1 MVLQNASAGKF
12 GRVFGG
18 DTLHSWLFYIKT
30 PEFIT
35 GLAIALFFT
44 VSSFLGVY
52 FVPYDPNA
60 INLSNSFLGPS
71 LTHLFGT
78 DYVGRDVLSRTL
90 VGGRVSIEVGISA
103 GLLVVLI
110 GGTVGVVTGYY
121 GNVLDMVVQRSVDV
135 ILAIP
140 TIVFVLVLL
149 SIFGSSLLVIILAVG
164 ALAWP
169 SLARITRAETLSLKE
184 REFIHAEVLA
194 GASGAHI
201 VFRHLIPNEIST
213 FAVYSGLAISNA
225 ILVQAAL
232 AYLGFASSS
241 VSWGFD
247 LFMAQQYIIR
257 GSWWMMLFP
266 GIALTLTSLGFYL
279 MSEGLRRVTGK

>member
-1 MVLQNASAGKF
+1 MANQNEPIKGFEKI
-12 GRVFGG
+12 FGG
-18 DTLHSWLFYIKT
+18 YSGRSLLPYIRT
-30 PEFIT
+30 PEFMI

-44 VSSFLGVY
+44 ITSFLGSY
-52 FVPYDPNA
+52 FIPYNPNA
-60 INLSNSFLGPS
+60 ISLSHAFLPPS
-71 LTHLFGT
+71 TSHLFGT

-90 VGGRVSIEVGISA
+90 LGGRVSIEVGISA
-103 GLLVVLI
+103 GLLVVFI

-121 GNVLDMVVQRSVDV
+121 GNILDIVVQRTVDI

-201 VFRHLIPNEIST
+201 IFRHLIPNEIST

-232 AYLGFASSS
+232 AYLGFAGSS

-266 GIALTLTSLGFYL
+266 GLALTLTSLGFYL
-279 MSEGLRRVTGK
+279 MSEGLRRITGK

>member
-1 MVLQNASAGKF
+1 MAIQNEPVKGFEKI
-12 GRVFGG
+12 FGG
-18 DTLHSWLFYIKT
+18 YSRRSWLPYIRT
-30 PEFIT
+30 PEFVI

-44 VSSFLGVY
+44 ITSFLGSY
-52 FVPYDPNA
+52 FIPYNPNA
-60 INLSNSFLGPS
+60 ISLSHAFLPPS
-71 LTHLFGT
+71 AAHLFGT

-90 VGGRVSIEVGISA
+90 LGGRVSIEVGISA
-103 GLLVVLI
+103 GLLVVFI

-121 GNVLDMVVQRSVDV
+121 GNIIDIAVQRTVDI

-201 VFRHLIPNEIST
+201 IFRHLIPNEIST

-232 AYLGFASSS
+232 AYLGFAGSS

-247 LFMAQQYIIR
+247 LFMAQQYIVR

-266 GIALTLTSLGFYL
+266 GLALTLTSLGFYL
-279 MSEGLRRVTGK
+279 MSEGLRRITGK